1 MKRAALFVLLAAT
14 VLTTPAFSK
23 APPKA
28 QAKTQG
34 GVNLSGGKSGTPLEV
49 YADNGMELS
58 QDLKKVIAHGN
69 AKAIRGNVTVKSDTL
84 IAYYRDKSEAPGGK
98 APQKPAKNAG
108 APANPDDQSGGSE
121 IWRVEAID
129 HVTIASP
136 SQTVYGDHADYNI
149 DDSVVVVT
157 GKDLKMVSPTDLITA
172 RDSLEYWDQKQQAV
186 ARGKAVA
193 TRADKSIQGDVLT
206 ADFAKDSDG
215 KMAISKAHADKN
227 VVLTTPREVVYG
239 NHADYDVESGMV
251 IITGDVKLVRE
262 QNTLDGQYAT
272 MNLNT
277 GISKLYPVAPG
288 GSSSGS
294 QRVKGVFTPQGDKG
308 KDKGKGQ

>member
-14 VLTTPAFSK
+14 ALSAPSWAK
-23 APPKA
+23 EPPKA
-28 QAKTQG
+28 QG

-69 AKAIRGNVTVKSDTL
+69 AKAIRGNVTVKSDTM
-84 IAYYRDKSEAPGGK
+84 IAYYRDKSEAQAGQAAK
-98 APQKPAKNAG
+98 KPAKKAAG
-108 APANPDDQSGGSE
+108 AQPGSDEQSGGSE

-136 SQTVYGDHADYNI
+136 TQTVYGDHADYNI
-149 DDSVVVVT
+149 DDAVVVVT
-157 GKDLKMVSPTDLITA
+157 GRDLKMVTPTDLITA
-172 RDSLEYWDQKQQAV
+172 RDALEYWDQKQQAV
-186 ARGKAVA
+186 AKGNAKA
-193 TRADKSIQGDVLT
+193 TRADKSVAGDVLS

-227 VVLTTPREVVYG
+227 VVLTTPTEVVTG
-239 NHADYDVESGMV
+239 DHADYDVESGIV
-251 IITGDVKLVRE
+251 IITGNDVHLTRD
-262 QNTLDGQYAT
+262 QNTLDGQYAVI
-272 MNLNT
+272 NLNT

-288 GSSSGS
+288 GATTGG
-294 QRVKGVFTPQGDKG
+294 QRVKGVFTPQQ
-308 KDKGKGQ
+308 KDGGKGKGQQ